1 MNSYMNMGTVAM
13 AILNLIALCVIEDPP
28 YFQLIF
34 YENLRK
40 SESDCKCIDLSS
52 NSCHSVKKN
61 AITKYY
67 CLCGLLYIINKCIFI
82 VSDIKKTR
90 HQQNNIP
97 VFDFHEK
104 TIFSSVVG

>member
-1 MNSYMNMGTVAM
+1 MGTVAM

-67 CLCGLLYIINKCIFI
+67 GLCGL
-82 VSDIKKTR
+82 
-90 HQQNNIP
+90 
-97 VFDFHEK
+97 
-104 TIFSSVVG
+104 